1 MGIERVKVTGIKL
14 VVAVGKVLEL
24 TKRQAETRSL
34 SLTAVDR
41 DKGLYRVEKMV
52 EFCAG
57 EELGIQIADLRVADL
72 DVVNRPGAEETLGQ
86 EKRKSRKKDVTVADL
101 DAVKRFGA
109 GETLGQEKRKSRKKD
124 VATSASTGSATG
136 KAKSAKPKEKE
147 DETAPVGEGKK
158 TIDVTA

>member
-57 EELGIQIADLRVADL
+57 EEIGIQIADLRVADL
-72 DVVNRPGAEETLGQ
+72 DVVNRPGAE
-86 EKRKSRKKDVTVADL
+86 
-101 DAVKRFGA
+101 
-109 GETLGQEKRKSRKKD
+109 ETLGQEKRKSRKKD

>member
-57 EELGIQIADLRVADL
+57 EEIGIQIADL
-72 DVVNRPGAEETLGQ
+72 
-86 EKRKSRKKDVTVADL
+86 TVADL
-101 DAVKRFGA
+101 DAVKRPGA